1 MKKTLLRLKL
11 KLLITP
17 QSSLSKTLLF
27 MKMTVLLILLTTL
40 QAVAGDANAQ
50 IVTIQMNQVFMPT
63 VFKAIEK
70 QSEFRFLYNY
80 DLAALQ
86 KKINVNLEG
95 KTVPTLL
102 DNILLGTGLIYK
114 QLENNLIVII
124 PSESSEFFED
134 RKITGTIKDDAGKA
148 VSGASVYIKN
158 KSTGTTTNASGQ
170 FTIIGEV
177 GQTIVIQAV
186 NYETLEVVIANQK
199 SFDFVLKSSIS
210 NLEEVVVVGY
220 GTQKKGN
227 ATGSIFTVSKEQ
239 LENRPVS
246 NVQQALQGLV
256 PNLVILPSNAGGEP
270 GANMSMNLRGLQ
282 SFGGSSEPYVLVDNI
297 PQGINDIDPNDIQ
310 SITVLKDAASAAIYG
325 ARAAYGVILITT
337 KSGKDNR
344 TGVNVSYSVNTAWS
358 APLNVPRSV
367 ATMDF
372 ALAMNDAAI
381 NQGLNPYYNADALSR
396 LAQNI
401 AKPGTAPEMFG
412 KPDGLSWDIGTM
424 GLGAAANNDWR
435 KILFNDYAF
444 NQKHNLNVSGSSGK
458 IDYYFSAG
466 FYGENGLLRY
476 GNEYSDRY
484 NFDAKVNAQ
493 VTSWA
498 KFTTLFKFYNNVQD
512 FPWDNGGLGRGRI
525 YDMMQ
530 KLKPTMPLK
539 YAGTDI
545 FTSESGIGKL
555 QAQRD
560 KLNTRQ
566 FVVSPRITLEPIKG
580 WITNAELNY
589 TQNDNFQ
596 SFTVVPF
603 KTVLPNGDILLN
615 PLQAGTTYAPTM
627 SSDKYLS
634 PNIYSTYSKSF
645 GKHNLTAMAGYQ
657 QETYNYMSLTSN
669 ASYLLS
675 SDIPS
680 VSTAVG
686 VKTTADGLGH
696 WATQSAFGRLNYNY
710 DEKYLLEANLRTDGS
725 SRFVS
730 DKRWGTFPSVSAGW
744 VFSKEKFFPLKK
756 VVDFLKIRASYGTLG
771 NQNVANYLY
780 IPTMGIANTNWLFA
794 NQSLWQVSAPNIN
807 SINLTWEKVSTKDIG
822 IDFRLFNNRL
832 SGTFDYYESPTTNLV
847 GPGEALPSVLGTAVP
862 RQNGGELLTKGYE
875 LALNWKDR
883 IGNFS
888 YEVGASLGDNQSK
901 VTKYSNPTSLLS
913 TYYVGQ
919 NIGEI
924 WGYQLDGL
932 FQSAADVTKWGI
944 DQSFI
949 WPSGF
954 GPGDPK
960 YVDQNGDKKIGI
972 GTNTLAD
979 HGDKIVIGNNTPRYI
994 YAFNSRVSWKGFD
1007 LSVFFQ
1013 GIGRRQLF
1021 VMSMNNGNPYRGAS
1035 QGPLHAEV
1043 WEGQLDYW
1051 RDATSPL
1058 GANPNAFYPK
1068 PYSAFTGQNDK
1079 AYANPTDRYLENGAY
1094 LRLKNVQLGYV
1105 IPKNILN
1112 KVNISNAKIYISGEN
1127 LYTFAS
1133 SRLFDPEASGG
1144 RQGNGKE
1151 YPLSKR
1157 YSIGFTINF

>member
-1 MKKTLLRLKL
+1 MCMKLIAICNQFSFYRKGISKSVLIGKMIA
-11 KLLITP
+11 LLIVAFCFTAGAKSTTKNISAP
-17 QSSLSKTLLF
+17 PVVVKGIITDELGKPFKGVSVLIKGSSKGTSSDVNGAFQLEIPTGASK
-27 MKMTVLLILLTTL
+27 VLMFSFVGYES
-40 QAVAGDANAQ
+40 QEV
-50 IVTIQMNQVFMPT
+50 
-63 VFKAIEK
+63 
-70 QSEFRFLYNY
+70 
-80 DLAALQ
+80 
-86 KKINVNLEG
+86 NVNGMSSVKVMMQISEKLE
-95 KTVPTLL
+95 
-102 DNILLGTGLIYK
+102 
-114 QLENNLIVII
+114 
-124 PSESSEFFED
+124 
-134 RKITGTIKDDAGKA
+134 KD
-148 VSGASVYIKN
+148 
-158 KSTGTTTNASGQ
+158 
-170 FTIIGEV
+170 
-177 GQTIVIQAV
+177 
-186 NYETLEVVIANQK
+186 
-199 SFDFVLKSSIS
+199 
-210 NLEEVVVVGY
+210 VVVVGY
-220 GTQKKGN
+220 GTQKKVN

-256 PNLVILPSNAGGEP
+256 PNLVILPNNAGGEP

-344 TGVNVSYSVNTAWS
+344 TGANVSYSANTAWS

-367 ATMDF
+367 GTMQF

-381 NQGLNPYYNADALSR
+381 NQGLIPWYSADALSR

-401 AKPGTAPEMFG
+401 AKPGSATEMLG
-412 KPDGLSWDIGTM
+412 KPDGLSWDIGSM

-512 FPWDNGGLGRGRI
+512 FPWDNGGLERGRI

-560 KLNTRQ
+560 HLNTRQ

-580 WITNAELNY
+580 WITNVELNY
-589 TQNDNFQ
+589 TQNDGFQ
-596 SFTVVPF
+596 SYTVSPF
-603 KTVLPNGDILLN
+603 KTKIPNGDIILN
-615 PLQAGTTYAPTM
+615 PVQAGTTYAPTLN
-627 SSDKYLS
+627 SNQYLS
-634 PNIYSTYSKSF
+634 PNIYSTYSKSI
-645 GKHNLTAMAGYQ
+645 GKHSLTAMAGYQ
-657 QETYNYMSLTSN
+657 QETYNYTSLTTN
-669 ASYLLS
+669 ATYLLS

-680 VSTAVG
+680 VNTAVG
-686 VKTTADGLGH
+686 TKTTADGLGH

-730 DKRWGTFPSVSAGW
+730 DKRWGTFPSMSAGW
-744 VFSKEKFFPLKK
+744 VFSKEKFFPLKN

-780 IPTMGIANTNWLFA
+780 IPTMAIANTSWLFA
-794 NQSLWQVSAPNIN
+794 NQSLWAVAAPNIN

-847 GPGEALPSVLGTAVP
+847 GPGVALPSVLGTSVP
-862 RQNGGELLTKGYE
+862 KQNGGELLTKGYE

-888 YEVGASLGDNQSK
+888 YEVGGSLGDNHSK
-901 VTKYSNPTSLLS
+901 VTKYSNPTNLLS

-919 NIGEI
+919 DIGEI
-924 WGYQLDGL
+924 WGYQLNGL
-932 FQSAADVTKWGI
+932 FQSAADVTAWGI
-944 DQSFI
+944 DQSYI
-949 WPSGF
+949 YSSGWV
-954 GPGDPK
+954 PGDPR
-960 YVDQNGDKKIGI
+960 YIDQNGDKKIGI

-979 HGDKIVIGNNTPRYI
+979 HGDKKVIGNSTPRYI

-1021 VMSMNNGNPYRGAS
+1021 VMAMNNGNPFRGAS

-1068 PYSAFTGQNDK
+1068 PYSVFTGPNDK
-1079 AYANPTDRYLENGAY
+1079 AYGNPTDRYLENGAY

-1105 IPKNILN
+1105 IPKNILK
-1112 KVNISNAKIYISGEN
+1112 KVNISNAKIYMSGEN
-1127 LYTFAS
+1127 LYTFS
-1133 SRLFDPEASGG
+1133 KMRLFDPEASGG

-1157 YSIGFTINF
+1157 YSLGLTVNF